1 MAPLVRPDD
10 EEDEVP
16 REPALHGRPWL
27 FRDTEGDQLV
37 HVRVVC
43 MEPEVRLDALAPAV
57 LQFFLVDLKRM
68 AWLAV
73 PANHMRG
80 ALESYRPEAWSLEV
94 LTLQI
99 MYDEVWN
106 SDGDAVRILDTSRID
121 GSDMRDLL
129 DEYMM
134 RTWGN
139 AVLFPPPRVPDGRS
153 IPRTEE
159 PPPAGPWSSS
169 SAPAGPEESGEVS
182 SMHEESETE
191 SMKSTDGYTT
201 PESVGLHEPEGPECE
216 EDIFSDLE

>member
-1 MAPLVRPDD
+1 M
-10 EEDEVP
+10 EVI
-16 REPALHGRPWL
+16 
-27 FRDTEGDQLV
+27 
-37 HVRVVC
+37 
-43 MEPEVRLDALAPAV
+43 
-57 LQFFLVDLKRM
+57 
-68 AWLAV
+68 
-73 PANHMRG
+73 
-80 ALESYRPEAWSLEV
+80 
-94 LTLQI
+94 TLQI

-106 SDGDAVRILDTSRID
+106 SDGDVVRILDTSRID

-191 SMKSTDGYTT
+191 SMKSTDGCMT
-201 PESVGLHEPEGPECE
+201 PESVGLHGPEGPESE